1 MRYTPDPR
9 PTGYPVAIVL
19 FLVAPWCA
27 LVGSEWIAAGLGATG
42 TAMVALLSRIGRG
55 HARPMQRRSHPIAQG

>member
-1 MRYTPDPR
+1 MRFTPDPR

-27 LVGSEWIAAGLGATG
+27 LVGSEWIAAALGGAG
-42 TAMVALLSRIGRG
+42 TAMIALLSRVGRG
-55 HARPMQRRSHPIAQG
+55 GQRRRTSTPVTQG

>member
-1 MRYTPDPR
+1 MRFTSDPR

-27 LVGSEWIAAGLGATG
+27 LAGSEWIAAALGGAG
-42 TAMVALLSRIGRG
+42 TAMIALLSRVGRG
-55 HARPMQRRSHPIAQG
+55 SQRRRSNSLVAQG

>member
-1 MRYTPDPR
+1 MRYTSDPR

-27 LVGSEWIAAGLGATG
+27 LVGSEWVAAALGGAG
-42 TAMVALLSRIGRG
+42 TAMIALLSRVGRG
-55 HARPMQRRSHPIAQG
+55 GQRRRAGSTVTPA

>member
-1 MRYTPDPR
+1 MRFTSDPR

-27 LVGSEWIAAGLGATG
+27 LVGSQWIAAAMGGAG
-42 TAMVALLSRIGRG
+42 TAMIALLSRVGRG
-55 HARPMQRRSHPIAQG
+55 GQRRRAGSTVTPA

>member
-1 MRYTPDPR
+1 MRFTSDLR

-27 LVGSEWIAAGLGATG
+27 LVGSGWIAAALGGAG
-42 TAMVALLSRIGRG
+42 TAMIALLSRVGRG
-55 HARPMQRRSHPIAQG
+55 GQRRRAGSTVTPA